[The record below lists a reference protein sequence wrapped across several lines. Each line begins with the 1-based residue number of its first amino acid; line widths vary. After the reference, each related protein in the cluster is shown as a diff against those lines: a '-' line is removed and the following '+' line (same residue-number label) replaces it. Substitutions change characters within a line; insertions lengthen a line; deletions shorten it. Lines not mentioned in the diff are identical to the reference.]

1 MAPTQKMM
9 ATGITTC
16 MTLLVLLAC
25 GVADSM
31 SSLQVAAATSVI
43 DGAGKVENDSKKD
56 KSALDLANAQ
66 VDWLI
71 SKGGS
76 FDREKVVVRPVG
88 SGDDNMED
96 ESAKTKSFGLGIF
109 AADDI
114 KEGDLIMKIP
124 LTTIMTKG
132 T

>member
-1 MAPTQKMM
+1 
-9 ATGITTC
+9 